1 MAISL
6 LLNENQL
13 FSPLLQYSWYGLINT
28 VFTEVQ
34 SLYMN
39 KVTPEV
45 ILWCQIQH
53 KILFVKEIFF

>member
-1 MAISL
+1 MITD
-6 LLNENQL
+6 
-13 FSPLLQYSWYGLINT
+13 SWYVLMNT

-34 SLYMN
+34 SLYMS

-53 KILFVKEIFF
+53 KILFVKEIFLAKLNTFNSYL